1 MVDTLF
7 FFLVTLQ
14 YMSLRC
20 RNILAKGITVLLLT
34 PLISMFILILLL
46 YIPPVQQF
54 AVNKICHTVNSN
66 SNFRINIEAFHFT
79 FPLKLSVRNYNLSYN
94 DSKIIDGEDIEIS
107 ISPAALL
114 KGEVELHYL
123 SIENTTIN
131 SDTLIDGIKI
141 EGEIGYLRTVA
152 RNIAIA
158 KESADIRMFHL
169 SDSKADITIL
179 DSEEPDS
186 TDSSLNW
193 VFKLRRGTVENISLN
208 LRMPSDTLSLLAEI
222 DNLAL
227 YDAVAN
233 LSEPLYGL
241 RSLILKNGILSYDK
255 GNNSTQ
261 RSPIDHISLSNINI
275 KTGEIL
281 YSVPKVSADIKNITL
296 RQSDYMNINNC
307 ALYATGTEDYI
318 NLHNMRLST
327 THGTSAT
334 LNAFL
339 PLKSSQESLS
349 GKLNIHIDKR
359 DIRGFLTDD
368 TYSQLSPLP
377 DSLLNI
383 ILDISGNL
391 QKVAIDTLHTEIPT
405 IAMLNIAGTLENI
418 LQHKELVTN
427 INFDGKIDNI
437 ANITNTQ
444 NVADDTGSRDA
455 QFSGTFNMQREQINA
470 SVSLNSDSSIVNA
483 EASYNVADESFA
495 ADATVRNLHF
505 RSILPDIPLYSASLT
520 VSANGKGFNL
530 FDPQTEYNCNIDV
543 ESLHYDRIQLSGIN
557 LLAKQKDSKSNIDI
571 VSENRNLQLAFAAES
586 HIDSTNIESRAGL
599 NIKKAR
605 LKEIGITEEPLDA
618 AFTLSL
624 QGKSNLQETHS
635 ISLQGER
642 FELQTKDR
650 TFTPAPLWLS
660 AATSPDTSFIRILT
674 GDLNIDGQ
682 LSGGYKKYLKA
693 FNEISSMFNR
703 VQIQR
708 DTMYFVQD
716 FEDKLPDTNI
726 YIKCGSKNIIANYL
740 LFNGIKFNNIALSCR
755 LDKERGLDAFAEL
768 YGLRKEEFTLD
779 TIRIFAR
786 QKENVI
792 RYFAGV
798 RSSAI
803 NPENKKF
810 KYYAA
815 LFGSLNDNKLISN
828 LLFRDSNDL
837 TALKMKLN
845 STFSQNGVEFHFDP
859 QAVILNHPFSFN
871 KSNYFSIDREGIG
884 GDIEFTDTSGNA
896 GIRLF
901 ASHDPLQKR
910 KISLELFDINL
921 QAITGIMPFV
931 PNIGGLLNA
940 NVHYSD
946 GDKGTFV
953 YGDINGNNIAYED
966 NLIGNEDVTFAY
978 SPNGKEKHSIA
989 LSLQHYHKKILTL
1002 YGNFNDS
1009 IVPHIN
1015 GEATLNHLP
1024 LNISDAFLA
1033 SSGAKFDG
1041 YIDGKISISGPIE
1054 KISSNGYI
1062 RFDSVYTDIPSLGA
1076 RLHLVDDQVNI
1087 QDSKLYF
1094 KDFDIYAKGTTPF
1107 KINGSVDFATFSNP
1121 TFNLRMRAREYEL
1134 INAARK
1140 KGSLLYGR
1148 LFVDL
1153 NAMIGG
1159 SLNAMNVNGSATL
1172 LGKSNIT
1179 YVMQDSPLSS
1189 SNELDGLVE
1198 FVNFSDTT
1206 KNVKERQQFELGN
1219 TTMNLNLTIEEGAR
1233 INADLD
1239 EGRNSYVE
1247 LQGDGNLN
1255 LTYTSEDGMNLT
1267 GRYTLSNGQIKYT
1280 LPIIPL
1286 KTFNISE
1293 GSSIY
1298 WSGNIANPTLNIT
1311 ALERVV
1317 APVTFDEGNTQA
1329 VAFDVGIILTNTLE
1343 NMGLNFTLSAPEN
1356 ATVQNE
1362 LNSVDKETLNK
1373 YAVTMLITGAYL
1385 GSNGNISVS
1394 NALSSFLDARINDI
1408 AGSAMKSVNINV
1420 GITDV
1425 ENSESGGTYKNY
1437 SFSFSKRFLNDKL
1450 TVIIGGEVNSG
1461 DTPAN
1466 ANDNSFINNVSL
1478 EWKISESGNR
1488 YLRIFYDKNYESIL
1502 EGEITETGVGYI
1514 YKRNM
1519 SSLKELFTFKRRNKD
1534 KKEDSKN
1541 VK

>member
-1 MVDTLF
+1 M
-7 FFLVTLQ
+7 
-14 YMSLRC
+14 
-20 RNILAKGITVLLLT
+20 T
-34 PLISMFILILLL
+34 PLILLFQLILLL
-46 YIPPVQQF
+46 YVPAVQQF
-54 AVNKICHTVNSN
+54 AVNRICDTVNSN
-66 SNFRINIEAFHFT
+66 SSFRLDVGAFHLA
-79 FPLKLSVRNYNLSYN
+79 FPLQLSVKNYNLSHN
-94 DSKIIDGEDIEIS
+94 NSKIVAGEKIELS

-114 KGEVELHYL
+114 KGEVELNYL
-123 SIENTTIN
+123 SIENTTVD
-131 SDTLIDGIKI
+131 SDTLIGGVKI

-158 KESADIRMFHL
+158 KECVDIRMFHL
-169 SDSKADITIL
+169 SDSKADITIFG
-179 DSEEPDS
+179 SEEPD
-186 TDSSLNW
+186 TADSSLNW
-193 VFKLRRGTVENISLN
+193 EFKLRRGTVENLSLS
-208 LRMPSDTLSLLAEI
+208 LRMPSDTLSLLAKI
-222 DNLAL
+222 DKLAL

-233 LSEPLYGL
+233 LSEPVYSL
-241 RSLILKNGILSYDK
+241 RSLSLECRLLSYDR
-255 GNNSTQ
+255 GNSTAQ
-261 RSPIDHISLSNINI
+261 ESPIDHITINNIGV
-275 KTGEIL
+275 KTGKLL
-281 YSVPKVSADIKNITL
+281 YSSSKIVADIKNIAF
-296 RQSDYMNINNC
+296 RQGEYMNMSNC
-307 ALYATGTEDYI
+307 ALYATGTGDYI
-318 NLHNMRLST
+318 NLHNLQLNT
-327 THGTSAT
+327 AHGTSAR
-334 LNAFL
+334 LSAFF
-339 PLKSSQESLS
+339 PLKSKEESLS
-349 GKLNIHIDKR
+349 GSLNMHIDKR
-359 DIRGFLTDD
+359 DIRGFLTNDA
-368 TYSQLSPLP
+368 YSQLNPLP
-377 DSLLNI
+377 DSLLNV
-383 ILDISGNL
+383 ILDINGNM
-391 QKVAIDTLHTEIPT
+391 QKVIIDTLHTELPT
-405 IAMLNIAGTLENI
+405 MAMLNAAGTVENM
-418 LQHKELVTN
+418 LRHKELAAN
-427 INFDGKIDNI
+427 INFDGRVD
-437 ANITNTQ
+437 NITNIIGAQ
-444 NVADDTGSRDA
+444 NVSDSIGSRSA
-455 QFSGTFNMQREQINA
+455 QFSGKFNMQSEQIDA
-470 SVSLNSDSSIVNA
+470 SVALDSDSSIVGV
-483 EASYNVADESFA
+483 EASYNIADDSFS
-495 ADATVRNLHF
+495 ADATVHNLHF
-505 RSILPDIPLYSASLT
+505 AGLLPDVPLYSASLT
-520 VSANGKGFNL
+520 VSVDGKGFNL

-543 ESLHYDRIQLSGIN
+543 ESLHYDSIQLSGIN
-557 LLAKQKDSKSNIDI
+557 LHAKQKNSKSNIDI
-571 VSENRNLQLAFAAES
+571 VSDSRNLQMTFTAES
-586 HIDSTNIESRAGL
+586 YIDSADIESSAAL
-599 NIKKAR
+599 DIKKAR
-605 LKEIGITEEPLDA
+605 LKEIGITNVPLDIA
-618 AFTLSL
+618 LGLSL
-624 QGKSNLQETHS
+624 QGKSNLRETHS
-635 ISLQGER
+635 ISLQGEG

-650 TFTPAPLWLS
+650 TFTPAPLQLS
-660 AATSPDTSFIRILT
+660 AATSPDTSYINILT

-682 LSGGYKKYLKA
+682 LSGGYKKYLEA
-693 FNEISSMFNR
+693 FNKISSMFGR
-703 VQIQR
+703 VQMQR
-708 DTMYFVQD
+708 DTMYYVQD
-716 FEDKLPDTNI
+716 YEDKLPDTHIN
-726 YIKCGSKNIIANYL
+726 IKCGSKNIVANYL
-740 LFNGIKFNNIALSCR
+740 LFNGIKFNNFALNCR
-755 LDKERGLDAFAEL
+755 LDKKRGLDASAEL

-779 TIRIFAR
+779 TIRLFAR
-786 QKENVI
+786 QKENVV

-803 NPENKKF
+803 DPDNKKF

-815 LFGSLNDNKLISN
+815 LFGNLNDNKLASN

-837 TALKMKLN
+837 TALKMGLN
-845 STFSQNGVEFHFDP
+845 TTFSQDGVEFYFDP
-859 QAVILNHPFSFN
+859 QAVILDHPFSFN
-871 KSNYFSIDREGIG
+871 KSNYLSIDREGSIG
-884 GDIEFTDTSGNA
+884 GDIELTDASGNA
-896 GIRLF
+896 GVRLF

-921 QAITGIMPFV
+921 QAITGIVPFV
-931 PNIGGLLNA
+931 PNVGGLLNA

-953 YGDINGNNIAYED
+953 YGDINGNSIAYED

-978 SPNGKEKHSIA
+978 SPNGKERHSLA
-989 LSLQHYHKKILTL
+989 LSLQHYNKKILTL

-1015 GEATLNHLP
+1015 AEATLSHLP
-1024 LNISDAFLA
+1024 LNISDAFIA
-1033 SSGAKFDG
+1033 STGTKLGG
-1041 YIDGKISISGPIE
+1041 YVDGKISISGPIE
-1054 KISSNGYI
+1054 NISSNGYI

-1076 RLHLVDDQVNI
+1076 RLHLVDDKVNI

-1107 KINGSVDFATFSNP
+1107 KINGSVDFATFGNP
-1121 TFNLRMRAREYEL
+1121 AFNLRMRAREYEL

-1206 KNVKERQQFELGN
+1206 EVVKERQEFELGN

-1267 GRYTLSNGQIKYT
+1267 GRYTLSNGQLKYA

-1293 GSSIY
+1293 GSNIY
-1298 WSGNIANPTLNIT
+1298 WSGNIANPTLDIT

-1329 VAFDVGIILTNTLE
+1329 VAFDVGIVLTNTLE

-1362 LNSVDKETLNK
+1362 LNSIDKETLNK

-1488 YLRIFYDKNYESIL
+1488 YLRLFYDKNYESIL

-1519 SSLKELFTFKRRNKD
+1519 NSLKELFTFKRKKKD
-1534 KKEDSKN
+1534 KREGTKSDK
-1541 VK
+1541 